1 MFVTL
6 ETLGRPIVMKRVWK
20 SFVATNP
27 DALSNHMLE
36 QNTQT
41 HGYTLCDNFI
51 QILIKVVLLSHDYH
65 IISHQ

>member
-36 QNTQT
+36 RNTQT
-41 HGYTLCDNFI
+41 DRYKLCGNFI
-51 QILIKVVLLSHDYH
+51 QM
-65 IISHQ
+65 

>member
-27 DALSNHMLE
+27 DALYKVPH
-36 QNTQT
+36 
-41 HGYTLCDNFI
+41 
-51 QILIKVVLLSHDYH
+51 ILALLHWH
-65 IISHQ
+65 IHIHI

>member
-1 MFVTL
+1 
-6 ETLGRPIVMKRVWK
+6 MKRVWK

>member
-1 MFVTL
+1 MIVTL

-36 QNTQT
+36 QNTHKHTDT
-41 HGYTLCDNFI
+41 HSVV
-51 QILIKVVLLSHDYH
+51 ILYR
-65 IISHQ
+65 